1 MRAKLRDTSS
11 WNAIGDIEMVSV
23 IDVTLPDFYWS
34 PILCE
39 GLFYVVWSM
48 SEY

>member
-23 IDVTLPDFYWS
+23 IDVTLQIFT
-34 PILCE
+34 
-39 GLFYVVWSM
+39 GRLFCVRGCFM
-48 SEY
+48 